1 MIFRKE
7 KGTEGTLG
15 GTQMVGGIQT
25 EAVTEGIRTE
35 AVMEEEGTPKEVEGM
50 VMMGGTP
57 TEEVTKVGGT
67 PMAEVTEVGG
77 ILEEVVTPV
86 DFKAGCYNIS
96 CSFTKPNQISTF
108 HPLMQN
114 NVKYQFLLFLI
125 SMYIYIVQ
133 RFCTYTMFLYI
144 YNVRVH
150 IQCACIFTVSAYIY
164 NVLFNA
170 QCTKYSYIYNVLV

>member
-25 EAVTEGIRTE
+25 EAVTEAGGIRTE

-77 ILEEVVTPV
+77 ILEEAVTPV

-96 CSFTKPNQISTF
+96 CSFKKHNQISPF
-108 HPLMQN
+108 KQLMQK
-114 NVKYQFLLFLI
+114 NVKYQFLWENTF
-125 SMYIYIVQ
+125 SNFY
-133 RFCTYTMFLYI
+133 
-144 YNVRVH
+144 VH
-150 IQCACIFTVSAYIY
+150 
-164 NVLFNA
+164 
-170 QCTKYSYIYNVLV
+170 